1 MRGMILA
8 AGLGTRLRPL
18 TCFRAKPAIPFLGRP
33 LIHYALDLLR
43 GLGVVRPVVNLHH
56 LPDTV
61 RQATGDAVDYSPE
74 HEILGTAGALRH
86 ARRWLEGDG
95 TIILI
100 NGKIYFEDPLVEA
113 LEHHRTQGAA
123 VTLVLVPPPSGSSYN
138 PVYVDAESRVRLFGG
153 LESRFG
159 YGPGPDLHPH
169 VFTGVHLI
177 EPEVLDRIPPGF
189 ADTVR
194 DVYTGLILQGLPV
207 LGWVSSSCWAEVS
220 TPRRY
225 LEHSLALQARQR
237 RGVDPSGRN
246 VVGEQVELAAG
257 SRVEESVIWDGIR
270 VGAGCRLKRV
280 ILAEGAGIIP
290 PGTRLENC
298 IVTGEPERCPADLQG
313 SVSRDGRRIW
323 PLAPEMPA
331 TIEWGTAA

>member
-1 MRGMILA
+1 MILA

-43 GLGVVRPVVNLHH
+43 GLGVERPVVNLHH

-61 RQATGDAVDYSPE
+61 RRAAGDAVDYSPE
-74 HEILGTAGALRH
+74 AQILGTAGALRQ

-95 TIILI
+95 TIVLI
-100 NGKIYFEDPLVEA
+100 NGKIYFEDPLLEA
-113 LEHHRTQGAA
+113 LKHHRRHGAA
-123 VTLVLVPPPSGSSYN
+123 VTLVLVPPPSGSNYN
-138 PVYVDAESRVRLFGG
+138 PVYVDAEGRVRLFGG
-153 LESRFG
+153 LENRFG
-159 YGPGPDLHPH
+159 HGPTPDLRPQ

-194 DVYTGLILQGLPV
+194 DLYAGLILQDVPV
-207 LGWVSSSCWAEVS
+207 LGWVSPACWVEVS

-225 LEHSLALQARQR
+225 LEHSLALLARCG
-237 RGVDPSGRN
+237 RGVDPWGRN
-246 VVGEQVELAAG
+246 VVGGEAQLAAG
-257 SRVEESVIWDGIR
+257 SQVEESVIWDGIQ
-270 VGAGCRLKRV
+270 VGPGCRLKRV
-280 ILAEGAGIIP
+280 ILAEGSGFIP

-298 IVTGEPERCPADLQG
+298 IVTGEPEWCPADLHG
-313 SVSRDGRRIW
+313 SIFRDGRRIW
-323 PLAPEMPA
+323 PLAPEMPV